1 MFMAYRDLNPPVRL
15 LLGPGPSRV
24 DPRVLRAM
32 SAPVVGHLDPQFLKI
47 MDETKRLQQIRLPD

>member
-24 DPRVLRAM
+24 DPWVLRAM
-32 SAPVVGHLDPQFLKI
+32 SAPVIGHLAPEFFKV
-47 MDETKRLQQIRLPD
+47 MDETK